1 MIEVCVA
8 GIATVLKPSTAA
20 NTTTAFTRLLDSTAF
35 DTPASAIGHG
45 RTDRRGRFCGSAG
58 VDTTKKTS
66 QYLVKKLCMIGSQ
79 SVRFNDTV
87 PKTIHGTNS
96 DSPPP
101 TFTSLDALGPSMIK
115 LSVDCISTV
124 LEPSTAASA
133 TAAFASLVA
142 GALGTHVTA
151 AYCCSTHP
159 RRCFCGDL

>member
-1 MIEVCVA
+1 MTETRVA

-35 DTPASAIGHG
+35 DTPAAAVGHG
-45 RTDRRGRFCGSAG
+45 RTHRRGRFCGSAG

-66 QYLVKKLCMIGSQ
+66 PTFRQYLVKKLCMIGSQ

-115 LSVDCISTV
+115 LSVDCISTA

-133 TAAFASLVA
+133 TAAF
-142 GALGTHVTA
+142 T
-151 AYCCSTHP
+151 
-159 RRCFCGDL
+159 